1 MPGAVVGV
9 HTVVGASVEAGD
21 PIVTLEAMK
30 MEHVVAA
37 PFSGV
42 VNEVRVR
49 EGDQVA
55 RGEILGVIDPA
66 APTTTARYAPDTKE
80 AAG

>member
-1 MPGAVVGV
+1 
-9 HTVVGASVEAGD
+9 
-21 PIVTLEAMK
+21 MK